1 MKNRSTVVTLFL
13 TALASPILHGQATA
27 TLNIEVGRPKAAV
40 SPTLY
45 GLMTEEINYSYDGGL
60 YAELVRNR
68 TFRSD
73 WSGILN
79 WFLIEKG
86 AASAKMSVDSK
97 AGPSTALPSSAKLEV
112 TKADANSPAGL
123 LNEGYWGIAV
133 RPNSRYAGSLFA
145 KSDSEGALPVRIALV
160 ADQSGQVLA
169 KTSVSVAGSG
179 WKEYKFEMQSGNG
192 AASSENHLEL
202 TIERPATLWLQ
213 LVSLFPPTYHGRAN
227 GNRIDIMEKLAAM
240 RPSFLRFPGGN
251 YLEGNRIE
259 TRFDW
264 KKMIGP
270 LADRPTHP
278 TTWSY
283 HSTDGM
289 GLLEFLEWCEDLHM
303 QPLIG
308 IYAGYSLG
316 GQVVKPGP
324 DLEPYVQ
331 EGLEEIEYVTGGADT
346 KWGAVRARDGHS
358 APFTLRYVEIGNEDN
373 FDRART
379 YDGRYAQFYKA
390 IKAKYPN
397 IQVIATMPVNGMTPD
412 VVDDHYYKRE
422 QGMFEEARHY
432 DNTDRNGPKIF
443 VGEWATR
450 EGTPTPNFG
459 AALGDAA
466 FLTGLERNS
475 DVVVMSAYAPLFVN
489 VNPGGMQWS
498 SDLIGYD
505 AMNSYGSPSYYTQVM
520 FASCLGDHTLN
531 SSASGAGGKFFY
543 SVTASPNKVCLKLVN
558 ASSVEQ
564 PVAIALNGL
573 GAGTHATRIDTMKAN
588 NTWATNTITHPER
601 IVPVKSNTSIK
612 GERVAARDARVLHSG
627 DSNRSEV
634 VSKPGTRS
642 IEEIIECH
650 SPTSPASRR
659 LSLKAPRPRTR
670 LPIATTTRTAS
681 SSARGWKTIF
691 EWRSATGT
699 RSATR
704 VPTCSAPARSTVP
717 GTVGQWIRHMRNSS

>member
-1 MKNRSTVVTLFL
+1 MKNSSIVVTLFL
-13 TALASPILHGQATA
+13 TALAATVLHGQAT
-27 TLNIEVGRPKAAV
+27 LSVEVGRPKAAV

-86 AASAKMSVDSK
+86 TASAKVSVDPK

-112 TKADANSPAGL
+112 TKADVNSPAGL
-123 LNEGYWGIAV
+123 LNEGYWGFAV
-133 RPNSRYAGSLFA
+133 RPNAKYTGSWFA
-145 KSDSEGALPVRIALV
+145 KSDSESPLPVRVALV

-169 KTSVSVAGSG
+169 KSSVTVAGSG
-179 WKEYKFEMQSGNG
+179 WKEYKFEMQSGSA

-202 TIERPATLWLQ
+202 TIDRPATLWLQ
-213 LVSLFPPTYHGRAN
+213 LVSLFPPTYHGRPN
-227 GNRIDIMEKLAAM
+227 GNRIDIMEKLAAI
-240 RPSFLRFPGGN
+240 RPAFLRFPGGN

-270 LADRPTHP
+270 LVDRPTHP

-283 HSTDGM
+283 YSTDGM

-303 QPLIG
+303 QPLLG

-324 DLEPYVQ
+324 DLELYVQ
-331 EGLEEIEYVTGGADT
+331 EGLEEIEYVTGGTDT
-346 KWGAVRARDGHS
+346 KWGAVRARDGHP

-373 FDRART
+373 FDRAGT

-390 IKAKYPN
+390 IKTKYPS
-397 IQVIATMPVNGMTPD
+397 IQVIATMPVKGMTPD

-422 QGMFEEARHY
+422 QGMFEESRHY
-432 DNTDRNGPKIF
+432 DKTDRNGPKIF

-450 EGTPTPNFG
+450 EGSPTPNFG

-489 VNPGGMQWS
+489 VNPGGMQWN

-505 AMNSYGSPSYYTQVM
+505 ALNSYGSPSYYTQVI

-531 SSASGAGGKFFY
+531 SSLSGAGDRFFY

-564 PVAIALNGL
+564 PVAIALSGL

-588 NTWATNTITHPER
+588 NTWATNTIAHPER
-601 IVPVKSNTSIK
+601 IVPVKSTTSIK
-612 GERVAARDARVLHSG
+612 GERVQHVMPAYSIQ
-627 DSNRSEV
+627 V
-634 VSKPGTRS
+634 VQ
-642 IEEIIECH
+642 ID
-650 SPTSPASRR
+650 
-659 LSLKAPRPRTR
+659 LK
-670 LPIATTTRTAS
+670 
-681 SSARGWKTIF
+681 
-691 EWRSATGT
+691 
-699 RSATR
+699 
-704 VPTCSAPARSTVP
+704 
-717 GTVGQWIRHMRNSS
+717 

>member
-1 MKNRSTVVTLFL
+1 MHEKEIMNNRSAIVSTAFLL
-13 TALASPILHGQATA
+13 TALAAPVLHSQA
-27 TLNIEVGRPKAAV
+27 TLNVEVSRPKAAV

-86 AASAKMSVDSK
+86 TAAAKLSVDAK
-97 AGPSTALPSSAKLEV
+97 EGPSTALSSSAKLEI
-112 TKADANSPAGL
+112 TKADVNSPAGL

-133 RPNSRYAGSLFA
+133 RPNSRYTGSLFA
-145 KSDSEGALPVRIALV
+145 RSDSQGPLPVRIALV
-160 ADQSGQVLA
+160 ADESGQVLA
-169 KTSVSVAGSG
+169 KASVPVTGSG

-202 TIERPATLWLQ
+202 TIDRPATLWLQ
-213 LVSLFPPTYHGRAN
+213 LVSLFPPTYHGRPN

-240 RPSFLRFPGGN
+240 RPTFLRFPGGN
-251 YLEGNRIE
+251 YLEGDRIA

-270 LADRPTHP
+270 LVDRPTHP

-303 QPLIG
+303 QPLLG

-324 DLEPYVQ
+324 DLDPYVQ
-331 EGLEEIEYVTGGADT
+331 EGLEEIEYVTGGTDT
-346 KWGAVRARDGHS
+346 KWGAVRARDGHP
-358 APFTLRYVEIGNEDN
+358 APFTLRYVEVGNEDN
-373 FDRART
+373 FDRAGT

-397 IQVIATMPVNGMTPD
+397 IQVIATMPVKGITPD

-422 QGMFEEARHY
+422 QGMFTEARHY

-450 EGTPTPNFG
+450 EGTPTPNMG

-505 AMNSYGSPSYYTQVM
+505 ALNSYGSPSYYTQVM

-531 SSASGAGGKFFY
+531 SSVSGAGDRFFY
-543 SVTASPNKVCLKLVN
+543 SVTKSPDKVCLKLVN
-558 ASSVEQ
+558 ASSTEQ
-564 PVAIALNGL
+564 PVSIALNGI
-573 GAGTHATRIDTMKAN
+573 GAATRTAHIDTLKAN
-588 NTWATNTITHPER
+588 TTWATNTITHPER
-601 IVPVKSNTSIK
+601 IVPIKSTAAIK
-612 GERVAARDARVLHSG
+612 GEHVQHVMPGYAIQVLQI
-627 DSNRSEV
+627 D
-634 VSKPGTRS
+634 
-642 IEEIIECH
+642 
-650 SPTSPASRR
+650 
-659 LSLKAPRPRTR
+659 LK
-670 LPIATTTRTAS
+670 
-681 SSARGWKTIF
+681 
-691 EWRSATGT
+691 
-699 RSATR
+699 
-704 VPTCSAPARSTVP
+704 
-717 GTVGQWIRHMRNSS
+717 